1 MKFDNLEFVKEE
13 DVDIQ
18 IERVDS
24 YGDQNRNLVK
34 TPDRAARVTHIP
46 SGIQIRCQDHRSPA
60 ANCREALSGLDAMLK
75 ARWLPSE

>member
-1 MKFDNLEFVKEE
+1 VKFDDLEFVKEE

-24 YGDQNRNLVK
+24 YADQTRSMVQ

-46 SGIQIRCQDHRSPA
+46 SGIQIRCQEHRSAA

-75 ARWLPSE
+75 ARWLLSE